1 MSYEEK
7 DWILRQ
13 IKQIAKGLGQMLGR
27 ESIKEIVNLE
37 MSESEQL
44 SDEELDDILLLLDV
58 EEKVKQ
64 PKQIEKLTGIK
75 EDRFQELVKDYSLL
89 TEEERIVLKKY
100 TNK

>member
-1 MSYEEK
+1 M
-7 DWILRQ
+7 
-13 IKQIAKGLGQMLGR
+13 
-27 ESIKEIVNLE
+27 
-37 MSESEQL
+37 
-44 SDEELDDILLLLDV
+44 LLDV

-64 PKQIEKLTGIK
+64 PKQIEVLTGIK

>member
-64 PKQIEKLTGIK
+64 PRQIEELTGTK

>member
-1 MSYEEK
+1 SYEEK

-44 SDEELDDILLLLDV
+44 SDEELDDSLLLLDV

-64 PKQIEKLTGIK
+64 PKQIEELTGIK
-75 EDRFQELVKDYSLL
+75 E
-89 TEEERIVLKKY
+89 
-100 TNK
+100 

>member
-64 PKQIEKLTGIK
+64 PKQIEVLTGIK